1 MTAANGSLRASPA
14 LPVVAMVVGAAS
26 VILWLVPGATGMI
39 AVGVTGT
46 LAVVLGT
53 IALLASDKG
62 PSRRARIA
70 GIAAVILGLLGLAG
84 VWVTAVLVASIPG

>member
-1 MTAANGSLRASPA
+1 M
-14 LPVVAMVVGAAS
+14 
-26 VILWLVPGATGMI
+26 PGVTGMI